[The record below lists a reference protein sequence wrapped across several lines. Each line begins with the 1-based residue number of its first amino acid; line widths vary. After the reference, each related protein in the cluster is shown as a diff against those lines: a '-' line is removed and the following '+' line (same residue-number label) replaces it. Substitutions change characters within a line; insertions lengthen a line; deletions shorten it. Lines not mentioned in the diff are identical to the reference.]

1 MIYTKEDFESI
12 EKVKNVFAGYMADF
26 KEMDLVYSEKA
37 GYVLLFGIRLDE
49 GRLTMDPIFITDG
62 AHLCDFLLYEIACA
76 EMTRITTPST
86 FKDIHEA
93 TEEEKVSII
102 KAFAPYMDQLPEY
115 EYLIEKQFNNP
126 WKE

>member
-1 MIYTKEDFESI
+1 MIYTKEAIESI
-12 EKVKNVFAGYMADF
+12 EKVKKVFAEYLAGF

-37 GYVLLFGIRLDE
+37 GYVLLFGIRLE
-49 GRLTMDPIFITDG
+49 EKRLTMDPIFITDG

-76 EMTRITTPST
+76 EMTRITTPSS

-93 TEEEKVSII
+93 TAEEKISII

-115 EYLIEKQFNNP
+115 EYLIEKQFQNP
-126 WKE
+126 WNK